1 MSMKFKLAEIRKER
15 GMSQNGLAKAAGM
28 TLQNVQ
34 HLERRAKSVPF
45 DTLDNLC
52 NVLRC
57 TPTDLIEYTPN
68 YLQEN
73 CIADD
78 SSLQGAIT

>member
-1 MSMKFKLAEIRKER
+1 MSMKFKLAEIRKRR
-15 GMSQNGLAKAAGM
+15 GMSQNDLAKAAGM

-45 DTLDNLC
+45 NTLDNLC

-57 TPTDLIEYTPN
+57 TPTDLIEYTPDD
-68 YLQEN
+68 LREN
-73 CIADD
+73 CSIDEE
-78 SSLQGAIT
+78 SLQGAI